1 MRQPGL
7 FAAAVTSIA
16 LGVGANLTIFSLANT
31 MLLSVP
37 SAAAPG
43 ELVMIRTSNG
53 SHVSYRGWQHL
64 DRSGAIG
71 GVAGYQFEQSVN
83 WRDGQE
89 SISLIPLLV
98 TANFFDVVR
107 PPIAFGRGFTAAEA
121 RAELDPH
128 LVVVSDGFWRRRL
141 NSDPQAI
148 GRALSIN
155 GEPFIV
161 TGVLAPKIRSI
172 AGFGLAPD
180 VYLPLS
186 ERLVP
191 SLDQPK
197 SAAAQLVGRLR
208 PDQSLAA
215 GRAAIAAAAASIPGG
230 DEYDEFKIIREF
242 AHLGGVAQVR
252 EFKEL
257 GVFFVVLMIVAGLV
271 LAIACANVAGLLLA
285 RGLARRREIALR
297 LALGASRGRLIQQLL
312 TESFIL
318 ALAGVAAGGA
328 LATIAFV
335 GLSRVPL
342 PLPLPLELSFSV
354 DWRTA
359 AVALI
364 LVLVSTGV
372 TGLAPALQATRPAL
386 VPAIKLDD
394 RHFVVR
400 RLTMR
405 GVLVAGQVAVSVVL
419 LVAALLFVRSL
430 MRATS
435 IDPGFDVDR
444 LLVAQ
449 VSFVEG
455 RQGAAER
462 PAIEAIAERVRA
474 VPGVS
479 AAAIAAGVP
488 LTIFSG
494 GHTGTEVRLDGIE
507 GPTRVDYAGNEVGP
521 GYFETMGI
529 RLVRGRDFTA
539 ADRGAAARVVVIN
552 EEFARRYFKGLD
564 PIGRRIQHN
573 QQPVGDEIIG
583 VVSNGKYPQF
593 LRSAGRLHLQ
603 PAARRSAS
611 HGGSRTCWSGRT
623 AIPKHLRH
631 RCAPRSWRPTAARPS
646 R

>member
-1 MRQPGL
+1 M
-7 FAAAVTSIA
+7 
-16 LGVGANLTIFSLANT
+16 
-31 MLLSVP
+31 
-37 SAAAPG
+37 
-43 ELVMIRTSNG
+43 
-53 SHVSYRGWQHL
+53 
-64 DRSGAIG
+64 
-71 GVAGYQFEQSVN
+71 
-83 WRDGQE
+83 
-89 SISLIPLLV
+89 
-98 TANFFDVVR
+98 
-107 PPIAFGRGFTAAEA
+107 
-121 RAELDPH
+121 
-128 LVVVSDGFWRRRL
+128 
-141 NSDPQAI
+141 
-148 GRALSIN
+148 
-155 GEPFIV
+155 
-161 TGVLAPKIRSI
+161 
-172 AGFGLAPD
+172 
-180 VYLPLS
+180 
-186 ERLVP
+186 
-191 SLDQPK
+191 
-197 SAAAQLVGRLR
+197 
-208 PDQSLAA
+208 
-215 GRAAIAAAAASIPGG
+215 
-230 DEYDEFKIIREF
+230 
-242 AHLGGVAQVR
+242 
-252 EFKEL
+252 
-257 GVFFVVLMIVAGLV
+257 
-271 LAIACANVAGLLLA
+271 
-285 RGLARRREIALR
+285 R

-328 LATIAFV
+328 LATIAFI

-354 DWRTA
+354 DWRTV

-435 IDPGFDVDR
+435 IDPGFDVDH

-462 PAIEAIAERVRA
+462 PAIETIAERVRA

-494 GHTGTEVRLDGIE
+494 GHTGTEVRLDGVE
-507 GPTRVDYAGNEVGP
+507 GPTRVDYANNEVGP

-529 RLVRGRDFTA
+529 RLVRGRDFTT

-583 VVSNGKYPQF
+583 VVSNGKYRSLSEARDASIYSPLLARRESRRLTHVLVRTDGDPETLAAAVRSAILAADGSAAVTLTPMRSGLAFAMLPSQMGSVMLGLF
-593 LRSAGRLHLQ
+593 GALGTTLAMVGLFGVISFAVSRRTAEIAIRVALGASRGNVLRLVLFDAGRLIASGLLIGLGLAWLVTTPLAAFLVDGVSPLDPLSFAGALAVLAFASLAAVWG
-603 PAARRSAS
+603 PAMRALN
-611 HGGSRTCWSGRT
+611 
-623 AIPKHLRH
+623 IV
-631 RCAPRSWRPTAARPS
+631 PS
-646 R
+646 RALKTE